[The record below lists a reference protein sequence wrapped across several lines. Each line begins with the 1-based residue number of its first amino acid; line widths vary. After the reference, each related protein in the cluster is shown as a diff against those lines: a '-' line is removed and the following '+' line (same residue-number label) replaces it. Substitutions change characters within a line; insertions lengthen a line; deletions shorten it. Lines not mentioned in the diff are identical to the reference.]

1 MSTIISFKDLIV
13 WRKSHEI
20 VLRVYKITSQFP
32 KEETYA
38 LTSQIRRAVV
48 SVPANIAE
56 GFKKK
61 TLANKLIFLSHS
73 DGSLEEVKYYLI
85 LAKDLSYIS
94 LEEYLELE
102 LSCEEI
108 SKLISGYAKSV
119 KNYHNKSIK
128 TISVQQCNESTL

>member
-1 MSTIISFKDLIV
+1 MSAIISFKDLIV
-13 WRKSHEI
+13 WRKSHQL
-20 VLRVYKITSQFP
+20 VLSIYKITSQFP

-61 TLANKLIFLSHS
+61 TLANKMNFLSHS
-73 DGSLEEVKYYLI
+73 DGSLEEVKYYMI

-102 LSCEEI
+102 LCCEEV
-108 SKLISGYAKSV
+108 SKLITGYAKSM
-119 KNYHNKSIK
+119 KNYYSKNSK
-128 TISVQQCNESTL
+128 Q